1 MAALTMN
8 TAPADNDY
16 QGKTFYGFKLDAN
29 GDLNI
34 VKINDGSVISIPDPD
49 NQSGPDDYRHWIWT
63 TDTLNFT
70 WGTNGHLHMEII

>member
-1 MAALTMN
+1 MAALVMN

-34 VKINDGSVISIPDPD
+34 VKINDGSLISIPDPD
-49 NQSGPDDYRHWIWT
+49 NQSGPNDCRHWIWT

-70 WGTNGHLHMEII
+70 WGTNGHLNMEII

>member
-29 GDLNI
+29 GDLNV

-49 NQSGPDDYRHWIWT
+49 NQSGPDDYRH
-63 TDTLNFT
+63 
-70 WGTNGHLHMEII
+70 